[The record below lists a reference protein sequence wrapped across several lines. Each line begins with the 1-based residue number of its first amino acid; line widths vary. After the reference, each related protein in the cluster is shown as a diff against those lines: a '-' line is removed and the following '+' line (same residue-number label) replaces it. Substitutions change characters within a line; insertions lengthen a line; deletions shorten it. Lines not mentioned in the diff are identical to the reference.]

1 MATLLLF
8 YLIGEV
14 SGEMMV
20 LPGEV
25 MIIQLSQMG
34 PEHVLTTEERVVGE
48 DHSRNINIE
57 LEVSIEFCSTGD
69 I

>member
-1 MATLLLF
+1 
-8 YLIGEV
+8 
-14 SGEMMV
+14 MMV

-25 MIIQLSQMG
+25 MIIQLCQMG
-34 PEHVLTTEERVVGE
+34 SEHVLATEKRVVGE

-57 LEVSIEFCSTGD
+57 LEVSLEFCSTRN

>member
-1 MATLLLF
+1 
-8 YLIGEV
+8 
-14 SGEMMV
+14 MMV

-34 PEHVLTTEERVVGE
+34 PEHVLATEERVVGE

-57 LEVSIEFCSTGD
+57 LEVPLEFCSSGN